1 MEIRGY
7 VCCVSNF
14 AWGGSSVDSLIRVEV
29 DSSKILGGMFWW
41 GLFLERVKKIVQL
54 REKAGVSP
62 VDQQGLKIDLI
73 ALFSNFHDCGRKK

>member
-41 GLFLERVKKIVQL
+41 GLFLERLKK
-54 REKAGVSP
+54 SC
-62 VDQQGLKIDLI
+62 
-73 ALFSNFHDCGRKK
+73 S